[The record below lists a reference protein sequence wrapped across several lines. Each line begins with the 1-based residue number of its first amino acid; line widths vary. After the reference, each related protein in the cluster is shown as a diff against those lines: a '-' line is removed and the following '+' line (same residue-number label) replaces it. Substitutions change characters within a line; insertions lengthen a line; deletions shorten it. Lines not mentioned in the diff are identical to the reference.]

1 VKGCDR
7 LEIGRCIY
15 FANIHRRKDM
25 VLDKQYTLPLGIE
38 EAIADLMTKKIGKP
52 VTVVENINNVYT
64 SPTDVTSMYGF
75 LLECEGDR
83 GFILASDREIGMQET
98 GEHVRD
104 LFLVKAEQLAQSF
117 LEKTHVNVDT
127 QEEGHGRLSENDI
140 RCD

>member
-1 VKGCDR
+1 
-7 LEIGRCIY
+7 
-15 FANIHRRKDM
+15 M

-75 LLECEGDR
+75 L
-83 GFILASDREIGMQET
+83 LASDREIGMQET